1 MITFRDKTY
10 RCTSEIIL
18 GLISGK
24 WKISILNHLAKGPV
38 RFNQLQR
45 LLPDATQRMLT
56 MQLRMLESDG
66 LIIRKVY
73 PVSPPK
79 VEYGLS
85 KLGEQLAPMLTMLC
99 DFGTAYIDNYSDEV
113 SCTDQKHALG
123 TASNIETLRGT

>member
-18 GLISGK
+18 GLVSGK

-85 KLGEQLAPMLTMLC
+85 ELGEQLAPMLTMLC
-99 DFGTAYIDNYSDEV
+99 DFGTTYIESYPDEV
-113 SCTDQKHALG
+113 SYTDPQHALG
-123 TASNIETLRGT
+123 DTSKN

>member
-1 MITFRDKTY
+1 MITFRDKTF
-10 RCTSEIIL
+10 RCTSEIVL

-24 WKISILNHLAKGPV
+24 WKISILNQLAKGPV

-56 MQLRMLESDG
+56 MQLKMLESDG

-79 VEYGLS
+79 VEYYLS
-85 KLGEQLAPMLTMLC
+85 ELGEQLAPMLTMLC
-99 DFGTAYIDNYSDEV
+99 DFGTAYIESFPGEV
-113 SCTDQKHALG
+113 SYTNPKHAG
-123 TASNIETLRGT
+123 AKT

>member
-18 GLISGK
+18 SLVSGK
-24 WKISILNHLAKGPV
+24 WKIAILNELAKGPI
-38 RFNQLQR
+38 RYNELRR

-66 LIIRKVY
+66 LISRKVY

-79 VEYGLS
+79 VEYCLS
-85 KLGEQLAPMLTMLC
+85 ELGEQLAPMLLMLC
-99 DFGTAYIDNYSDEV
+99 DFGTTYIESFPDEV
-113 SCTDQKHALG
+113 SHTNQKHA
-123 TASNIETLRGT
+123 

>member
-18 GLISGK
+18 GLVSGK
-24 WKISILNHLAKGPV
+24 WKIAILNHLAKGPV

-56 MQLRMLESDG
+56 MQLKMLESDG

-85 KLGEQLAPMLTMLC
+85 ELGEQLAPMLTMLC
-99 DFGTAYIDNYSDEV
+99 DFGATYIENYSDEV
-113 SCTDQKHALG
+113 SHTDPKHTLG
-123 TASNIETLRGT
+123 DASKKLRGT

>member
-18 GLISGK
+18 SLVSGK
-24 WKISILNHLAKGPV
+24 WKISILNELANGPV

-45 LLPDATQRMLT
+45 LLPEATQRMLT
-56 MQLRMLESDG
+56 MQLRMLENDG

-85 KLGEQLAPMLTMLC
+85 ELGEQFAPMLTMLC
-99 DFGTAYIDNYSDEV
+99 DFGTTYIESYPDEV
-113 SCTDQKHALG
+113 SDTSQKHA
-123 TASNIETLRGT
+123 

>member
-18 GLISGK
+18 GIVSGK
-24 WKISILNHLAKGPV
+24 WKISILDQLTEGPL

-56 MQLRMLESDG
+56 MQLKMLESDG
-66 LIIRKVY
+66 LVIRKVY

-79 VEYGLS
+79 VEYALS
-85 KLGEQLAPMLTMLC
+85 ELGEQLAPMLTMLC
-99 DFGTAYIDNYSDEV
+99 DFGTTYIESFSDEV
-113 SCTDQKHALG
+113 SYTNHKHA
-123 TASNIETLRGT
+123 

>member
-18 GLISGK
+18 SLVSGK

-85 KLGEQLAPMLTMLC
+85 ELGEQLAPMLTMLC
-99 DFGTAYIDNYSDEV
+99 DFGTTYIESYPHEV
-113 SCTDQKHALG
+113 SHTDPKHALG
-123 TASNIETLRGT
+123 DASKNLRGT